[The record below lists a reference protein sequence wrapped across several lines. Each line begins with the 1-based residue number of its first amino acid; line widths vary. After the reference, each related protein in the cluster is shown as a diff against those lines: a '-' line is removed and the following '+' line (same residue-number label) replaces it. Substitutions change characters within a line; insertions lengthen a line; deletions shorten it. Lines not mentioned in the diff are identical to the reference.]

1 MRVWIRDGAVQL
13 PQRVHVLQ
21 DVDEAEGED
30 GHHVKGE
37 RQQEQEEVAVVS
49 PPDAVVD
56 PGAVMVEILTA
67 ADDRV
72 GRILAT
78 KLLSFLFF
86 SLPPHNLNLP
96 LNCSSD
102 EGSQKR
108 IDLINEIPRPP
119 SHSIHHSLYR
129 LGPHRLAASPRP
141 STRPCALPPLRSGLC
156 VH

>member
-1 MRVWIRDGAVQL
+1 MQL

-86 SLPPHNLNLP
+86 PSLPT
-96 LNCSSD
+96 
-102 EGSQKR
+102 
-108 IDLINEIPRPP
+108 I
-119 SHSIHHSLYR
+119 
-129 LGPHRLAASPRP
+129 
-141 STRPCALPPLRSGLC
+141 
-156 VH
+156 